1 MGLFDFL
8 FKRKKKKNEDFEN
21 LQTELSYLKSDEEVN
36 EVKEAK
42 EAKKAKLATKTEA
55 EIKSNT
61 ETKAETKSNTKT
73 KAETKK
79 EPKAEK
85 DMPKAGQ
92 ADFEEKGEKSRP
104 QGQGKFEIK
113 NTKDGRFVFNLYA
126 SNHVIIATSQ
136 TYSTS
141 QAAINGIKSI
151 SANAAK
157 APIEDSTLKN
167 YTVLPYPKWEIYTDK
182 NNEYRFRLS
191 ASNGSC
197 ICHSQGYSSKS
208 SCKNGIDSIIRF
220 SQNATIDKLY
230 LKQ

>member
-8 FKRKKKKNEDFEN
+8 FKRKKKKNEDIEN

-42 EAKKAKLATKTEA
+42 EAKKAISKTKTEA
-55 EIKSNT
+55 E
-61 ETKAETKSNTKT
+61 A
-73 KAETKK
+73 KK
-79 EPKAEK
+79 ECATDNDTLKPVESK
-85 DMPKAGQ
+85 
-92 ADFEEKGEKSRP
+92 EEKKTEKTRP

-208 SCKNGIDSIIRF
+208 SCKNGIDSTIRF